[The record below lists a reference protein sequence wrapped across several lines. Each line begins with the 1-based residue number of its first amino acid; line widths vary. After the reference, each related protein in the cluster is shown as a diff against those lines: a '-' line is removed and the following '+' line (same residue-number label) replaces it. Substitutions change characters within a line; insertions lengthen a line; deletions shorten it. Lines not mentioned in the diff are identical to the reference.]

1 MRIEQYATTA
11 AGSTLVSTERYY
23 YDSANRATRII
34 RQDADN
40 DTYECRWEYDHNNN
54 VTNLVEIVNGQTHT
68 SAYTY
73 DLEQRISQFV
83 NDGVTSGYTYD
94 GFGRLETASN
104 GILSRSYGYK
114 VIDDDY
120 NTGQVAALT
129 LDAAN
134 YDRTYTYTYD
144 ANGNILSVSDGTNTT
159 SYVYDSLNQLVR
171 EKNQAA
177 GKTWVYTYDNGGNIT
192 SRKEYDNATGALV
205 SQAQYTYGD
214 THWGDLLTA
223 YKGQSIT
230 YDGIGNPSSDGE
242 WEYTWENGRQLAAME
257 SDTAEWTFKYNAD
270 GLRTERSNGTVTY
283 DYIYSGSQLIQM
295 TVGTDTLYFTY
306 DASGTPMAVDFNG
319 TKYFYATNLQ
329 GDIIAILDTNGNAVV
344 EYTYDAWG
352 NHLSTTGTMANTLGA
367 VNPLRY
373 RGYVYDQETQLYY
386 LQSRYYD
393 PELGRF
399 INADA
404 FASTGQGILGNNMFA
419 YCLNN
424 PIRYEDTQG
433 SKAEEAEDD
442 EDDEYETIGFGVQI
456 SGAASCGIAAGG
468 GGIEIII
475 FLDFP
480 GAQAN
485 GDPVVAIY
493 AYGEVDGIIDI
504 ECIEEL
510 VELLLECADLMK
522 IDGVNTLTAILANY
536 HLEFAVTPFVVE
548 ANSGFCGVNDYTE
561 FFQNKA
567 ITVGS
572 FTYSTAW
579 SDTCRTKGIGY
590 TYIPGKPLLRLEFP
604 TVSRGTSFYR
614 LIWSSV
620 E

>member
-1 MRIEQYATTA
+1 MGGWI
-11 AGSTLVSTERYY
+11 LV
-23 YDSANRATRII
+23 
-34 RQDADN
+34 DN
-40 DTYECRWEYDHNNN
+40 
-54 VTNLVEIVNGQTHT
+54 
-68 SAYTY
+68 
-73 DLEQRISQFV
+73 
-83 NDGVTSGYTYD
+83 
-94 GFGRLETASN
+94 
-104 GILSRSYGYK
+104 
-114 VIDDDY
+114 
-120 NTGQVAALT
+120 
-129 LDAAN
+129 
-134 YDRTYTYTYD
+134 
-144 ANGNILSVSDGTNTT
+144 
-159 SYVYDSLNQLVR
+159 
-171 EKNQAA
+171 
-177 GKTWVYTYDNGGNIT
+177 TWT
-192 SRKEYDNATGALV
+192 
-205 SQAQYTYGD
+205 
-214 THWGDLLTA
+214 
-223 YKGQSIT
+223 
-230 YDGIGNPSSDGE
+230 
-242 WEYTWENGRQLAAME
+242 YTWENGYKLASLTSNGVTWE
-257 SDTAEWTFKYNAD
+257 YTYDAD
-270 GLRTERSNGTVTY
+270 GLRTGRTDGTNTYQYIYAGDKLVRMIYNGEVVDISYAGSQPLSLTY
-283 DYIYSGSQLIQM
+283 DGA
-295 TVGTDTLYFTY
+295 TY
-306 DASGTPMAVDFNG
+306 YYVLNG
-319 TKYFYATNLQ
+319 Q
-329 GDIIAILDTNGNAVV
+329 GDVIGLTNSSGKMVIG
-344 EYTYDAWG
+344 YTYGAYGVATGLVADPE
-352 NHLSTTGTMANTLGA
+352 LSYVLVQM
-367 VNPLRY
+367 NPLTY
-373 RGYVYDQETQLYY
+373 RGYVYDRETKFYY

-404 FASTGQGILGNNMFA
+404 YASTGQGILGNNMFA

-442 EDDEYETIGFGVQI
+442 EDDEYETIGYGVQI

-468 GGIEIII
+468 GGIEIIV

-493 AYGEVDGIIDI
+493 AYGEVDGILDI
-504 ECIEEL
+504 ECIEEIA
-510 VELLLECADLMK
+510 ELLLACADLMK

-614 LIWSSV
+614 LIWSSG

>member
-11 AGSTLVSTERYY
+11 AESTWVSTERYY

-34 RQDADN
+34 RQDADG
-40 DTYECRWEYDHNNN
+40 DSYECRWEYDHNNN

-94 GFGRLETASN
+94 GFGRLSSASN
-104 GILSRSYGYK
+104 GILSRNYGYK
-114 VIDDDY
+114 VTEDGFA
-120 NTGQVAALT
+120 TGQVASMT

-159 SYVYDSLNQLVR
+159 TYVYDNLNQLVR
-171 EKNQAA
+171 ENNQAA

-192 SRKEYDNATGALV
+192 SRTAYAYTTARNPGAGSGPNAAPV
-205 SQAQYTYGD
+205 VAYYTYGD

-230 YDGIGNPSSDGE
+230 YDGIGNPLSDGE

-295 TVGTDTLYFTY
+295 TVGDDVLYFTY

-329 GDIIAILDTNGNAVV
+329 GDILAILDNAGNAVV

-373 RGYVYDQETQLYY
+373 RGYVFDSETKFFY

-393 PELGRF
+393 PEMGRF

-404 FASTGQGILGNNMFA
+404 YASTGQGILGNNMFA
-419 YCLNN
+419 YCGNN
-424 PIRYEDTQG
+424 PVNCSDPTGTSWINDLLDYLREKIEEEKEK
-433 SKAEEAEDD
+433 SKD
-442 EDDEYETIGFGVQI
+442 ETGTKTVGFNFASAYGPASFASLGLASDKRGNIGIVI
-456 SGAASCGIAAGG
+456 SGG
-468 GGIEIII
+468 GGAGFPSTGVTI
-475 FLDFP
+475 FATQTNAPTVEKLNGW
-480 GAQAN
+480 GAQV
-485 GDPVVAIY
+485 GGSVTVL
-493 AYGEVDGIIDI
+493 GGS
-504 ECIEEL
+504 C
-510 VELLLECADLMK
+510 LL
-522 IDGVNTLTAILANY
+522 
-536 HLEFAVTPFVVE
+536 
-548 ANSGFCGVNDYTE
+548 
-561 FFQNKA
+561 
-567 ITVGS
+567 
-572 FTYSTAW
+572 W
-579 SDTCRTKGIGY
+579 
-590 TYIPGKPLLRLEFP
+590 
-604 TVSRGTSFYR
+604 
-614 LIWSSV
+614 
-620 E
+620 